1 MSANHEYLDGNLV
14 FSRVKTFC
22 QDRLLVKE
30 THSSAVRVAADR
42 SYDLKFEK
50 TAPHGL
56 RSFVFTARWRSI
68 AENNAQCLRDDADA
82 QAEPQGARQMMADDG
97 VIDRPLITQF
107 RFDSSASNI
116 PLYQTEFG
124 L

>member
-50 TAPHGL
+50 TAPMVFGALSL
-56 RSFVFTARWRSI
+56 R
-68 AENNAQCLRDDADA
+68 L
-82 QAEPQGARQMMADDG
+82 GGG
-97 VIDRPLITQF
+97 V
-107 RFDSSASNI
+107 
-116 PLYQTEFG
+116 
-124 L
+124 